1 MDSSI
6 QLRKKIHDFIDQ
18 ADDKMLQIFN
28 AIISNENSDEKG
40 LTKEHREI
48 LDKRLE
54 EHQYNPESGKPW
66 TEVVNELK
74 KEYGLSADN
83 QTKIATRY

>member
-1 MDSSI
+1 MDSCI

-74 KEYGLSADN
+74 KEYGL
-83 QTKIATRY
+83 

>member
-66 TEVVNELK
+66 TEVGNELK
-74 KEYGLSADN
+74 KEYGL
-83 QTKIATRY
+83 

>member
-18 ADDKMLQIFN
+18 ADDEMLQIFN

-74 KEYGLSADN
+74 KEYGL
-83 QTKIATRY
+83 

>member
-18 ADDKMLQIFN
+18 ADDKTLQIFN

-66 TEVVNELK
+66 TDVVNELK
-74 KEYGLSADN
+74 KEYGL
-83 QTKIATRY
+83 

>member
-28 AIISNENSDEKG
+28 AIISNENSDENG

-74 KEYGLSADN
+74 KEYGL
-83 QTKIATRY
+83 

>member
-6 QLRKKIHDFIDQ
+6 QLRKKIHDYIDQ

-54 EHQYNPESGKPW
+54 EHQYNPESGKSW
-66 TEVVNELK
+66 DDVVNELK
-74 KEYGLSADN
+74 KEYGL
-83 QTKIATRY
+83 

>member
-66 TEVVNELK
+66 AEVVNELK
-74 KEYGLSADN
+74 KEYDL
-83 QTKIATRY
+83 

>member
-1 MDSSI
+1 MHSNI

-74 KEYGLSADN
+74 KEYGL
-83 QTKIATRY
+83 

>member
-1 MDSSI
+1 MDSNI

-28 AIISNENSDEKG
+28 AIISNENSDENG

-74 KEYGLSADN
+74 KEYGL
-83 QTKIATRY
+83 

>member
-74 KEYGLSADN
+74 KECGL
-83 QTKIATRY
+83 

>member
-28 AIISNENSDEKG
+28 AIISNENADEKG

-74 KEYGLSADN
+74 KEYGL
-83 QTKIATRY
+83 

>member
-66 TEVVNELK
+66 TKVVNELK
-74 KEYGLSADN
+74 KEYGL
-83 QTKIATRY
+83 

>member
-1 MDSSI
+1 MDSTLK
-6 QLRKKIHDFIDQ
+6 LRKKIHAFIDQ

-66 TEVVNELK
+66 TDVVNELK
-74 KEYGLSADN
+74 KEYGL
-83 QTKIATRY
+83 

>member
-1 MDSSI
+1 MDPSI

-54 EHQYNPESGKPW
+54 EHQYNTESVKPW

-74 KEYGLSADN
+74 KEYGL
-83 QTKIATRY
+83 

>member
-40 LTKEHREI
+40 LTKEHRAI

-54 EHQYNPESGKPW
+54 EHQYNPESGKPC

-74 KEYGLSADN
+74 KEYGL
-83 QTKIATRY
+83 

>member
-66 TEVVNELK
+66 TDVVNELK
-74 KEYGLSADN
+74 KEYGL
-83 QTKIATRY
+83 

>member
-28 AIISNENSDEKG
+28 AIISNENSDENG
-40 LTKEHREI
+40 LTKEHLEI

-74 KEYGLSADN
+74 KEYGL
-83 QTKIATRY
+83 

>member
-6 QLRKKIHDFIDQ
+6 QLRKKIHAYIDQ
-18 ADDKMLQIFN
+18 ADHKMLQIFN

-66 TEVVNELK
+66 TDVVNELK
-74 KEYGLSADN
+74 EEYGL
-83 QTKIATRY
+83 

>member
-18 ADDKMLQIFN
+18 ADERMLHILN
-28 AIISNENSDEKG
+28 SIISSENSDEKG
-40 LTKEHREI
+40 LKKEHREI

-66 TEVVNELK
+66 TDVVNELK
-74 KEYGLSADN
+74 KEYGL
-83 QTKIATRY
+83 

>member
-1 MDSSI
+1 MDSNI

-28 AIISNENSDEKG
+28 AIISNENSDENG

-66 TEVVNELK
+66 TDVVNELK
-74 KEYGLSADN
+74 KEYGL
-83 QTKIATRY
+83 

>member
-28 AIISNENSDEKG
+28 AIISSENSDEKG

-66 TEVVNELK
+66 TDVVNELK
-74 KEYGLSADN
+74 TEYGL
-83 QTKIATRY
+83 

>member
-28 AIISNENSDEKG
+28 AIISNENADKKG

-48 LDKRLE
+48 LDKRLQ
-54 EHQYNPESGKPW
+54 EHLSSPESGKPW
-66 TEVVNELK
+66 TDFVNELK
-74 KEYGLSADN
+74 KEYGL
-83 QTKIATRY
+83 

>member
-1 MDSSI
+1 MDSNI

-66 TEVVNELK
+66 TDVVNELK
-74 KEYGLSADN
+74 KEYGL
-83 QTKIATRY
+83 

>member
-6 QLRKKIHDFIDQ
+6 QLWKKIHDFIDQ

-74 KEYGLSADN
+74 KEYGL
-83 QTKIATRY
+83 

>member
-28 AIISNENSDEKG
+28 AIISNESSDEKAF
-40 LTKEHREI
+40 TKEHREI

-66 TEVVNELK
+66 TDVVNELK
-74 KEYGLSADN
+74 KEYGL
-83 QTKIATRY
+83 

>member
-18 ADDKMLQIFN
+18 ADDKMLHIFN
-28 AIISNENSDEKG
+28 AIISGENSDEKG

-66 TEVVNELK
+66 TDVVNELK
-74 KEYGLSADN
+74 TEYGL
-83 QTKIATRY
+83 

>member
-28 AIISNENSDEKG
+28 TIISNENTDEKG
-40 LTKEHREI
+40 LTKEHRDI

-66 TEVVNELK
+66 TDVVNELK
-74 KEYGLSADN
+74 KEYGL
-83 QTKIATRY
+83 

>member
-1 MDSSI
+1 MDSCI
-6 QLRKKIHDFIDQ
+6 HLRKKIHDFIDQ

-74 KEYGLSADN
+74 KEYGL
-83 QTKIATRY
+83 

>member
-1 MDSSI
+1 MDSII

-74 KEYGLSADN
+74 KEYGL
-83 QTKIATRY
+83 

>member
-6 QLRKKIHDFIDQ
+6 QLRKRIHDFIDQ

-66 TEVVNELK
+66 TDVVNELK
-74 KEYGLSADN
+74 KEYGL
-83 QTKIATRY
+83 

>member
-18 ADDKMLQIFN
+18 ADDKVLQIFN

-74 KEYGLSADN
+74 KEYGL
-83 QTKIATRY
+83 

>member
-1 MDSSI
+1 MDSNI

-28 AIISNENSDEKG
+28 AIISNENSDENG

-66 TEVVNELK
+66 TDVVNELK
-74 KEYGLSADN
+74 TEYGL
-83 QTKIATRY
+83 

>member
-54 EHQYNPESGKPW
+54 EHQCNPESGKPW
-66 TEVVNELK
+66 TDVVNELK
-74 KEYGLSADN
+74 TEYGL
-83 QTKIATRY
+83 

>member
-18 ADDKMLQIFN
+18 ADEKMLQIFN

-74 KEYGLSADN
+74 KEYGL
-83 QTKIATRY
+83 

>member
-28 AIISNENSDEKG
+28 AIISSEQASKPV
-40 LTKEHREI
+40 I
-48 LDKRLE
+48 
-54 EHQYNPESGKPW
+54 PESFYK
-66 TEVVNELK
+66 ELDEDREKHLIAETPSHAWEDVKERLSK
-74 KEYGLSADN
+74 KL
-83 QTKIATRY
+83 

>member
-6 QLRKKIHDFIDQ
+6 QLRKKIHDFIDP

-28 AIISNENSDEKG
+28 AIISNENSDENG

-74 KEYGLSADN
+74 KEYGL
-83 QTKIATRY
+83 

>member
-74 KEYGLSADN
+74 KEYGL
-83 QTKIATRY
+83 

>member
-28 AIISNENSDEKG
+28 AIISNENSDENG
-40 LTKEHREI
+40 LTKEQREI

-66 TEVVNELK
+66 TDVVNELK
-74 KEYGLSADN
+74 KEYGL
-83 QTKIATRY
+83 

>member
-28 AIISNENSDEKG
+28 AIISNENSDEKD

-74 KEYGLSADN
+74 KEYGL
-83 QTKIATRY
+83 